1 MSKVTATAWGLIKK
15 WDKQQTGR
23 EIKNGE
29 LPKPKCIKS
38 EVIFR

>member
-1 MSKVTATAWGLIKK
+1 MSKITATAWGMIKK
-15 WDKQQTGR
+15 WDKKQTGR

-29 LPKPKCIKS
+29 LPKPKRIKS